1 MKLKYRII
9 AAVVGLV
16 VLLGVGVT
24 KSFLSFVEQ
33 ENQRAGFDSHIV
45 EDLKTDIATH
55 TPDSPY
61 LRGKLVTID
70 VDRAEVD
77 YWTYPKLPEDIR
89 AMTPDQ
95 VGTVGLIK
103 WDFEKVGYY
112 ENVETG
118 RQTGDAFQSNARLTL
133 IDWVEKTRIA
143 EMTFEGAA
151 PVGGLTRDGDFK
163 SMQPMFQI
171 VDYLTSLPRR
181 P

>member
-9 AAVVGLV
+9 GAVVGLV

-33 ENQRAGFDSHIV
+33 ENQRAGFDSHIGEYV
-45 EDLKTDIATH
+45 NTDIGTQ
-55 TPDSPY
+55 TSDSPY
-61 LRGKLVTID
+61 LRGRLVTVD
-70 VDRAEVD
+70 VDRSEVD
-77 YWTYPKLPEDIR
+77 YWTYPKLPEDLR
-89 AMTPDQ
+89 AATPDQ

-103 WDFEKVGYY
+103 WGFEKVGYY

-118 RQTGDAFQSNARLTL
+118 EQTGDAYRSHARLTL

-143 EMTFEGAA
+143 EITFEGAA